1 VDRVKRIIDH
11 IRSFSR
17 SQKIVSFDNVDIN
30 TVINNSLLM
39 VGTQFK
45 DHGITLSV
53 SLKENMPMIV
63 DDKYKLEQVVLNLLS
78 NARHAVDEKE
88 EQSNLFDYQKQIEV
102 TTYDDEVNVY
112 ISIKDNG
119 TGISQ
124 QNIDKIYDPFF
135 TTKKEGQGTGLGLPI
150 AYGFIKDILGDI
162 KVDSVMGEY
171 TNFTLVIPKS

>member
-1 VDRVKRIIDH
+1 
-11 IRSFSR
+11 
-17 SQKIVSFDNVDIN
+17 
-30 TVINNSLLM
+30 M

-45 DHGITLSV
+45 DQGITQSV
-53 SLKENMPMIV
+53 NQTENMPMIV
-63 DDKYKLEQVVLNLLS
+63 GDKYKIEQVVLNLLS

-119 TGISQ
+119 TRISQ
-124 QNIDKIYDPFF
+124 QNINKIYDPFF
-135 TTKKEGQGTGLGLPI
+135 TTKKEGQGTGLGLSI
-150 AYGFIKDILGDI
+150 AYGLIKDILGDI